1 MGRKKGATV
10 AIIAVVA
17 VIGGLVAYSSLP
29 RQEETNPPPVLTTID
44 RNDNEPDD
52 GSTTIAE
59 VPQEQPQA
67 GSNTTVIANNT
78 LTENNIIV
86 INKPVYRNSTII
98 YQPVTINLESY
109 KTTINLHLKQES
121 KEPDRPADRS
131 HSITIN
137 AKRIKSEGWSAKFTD
152 DRVGMF
158 AAVYDINGDLIRT
171 GYADERGF
179 TVRGLEDSLYFVFPA
194 DCTGCNGS
202 KNNIMFKQWEDGSK
216 DRPRLVPADSEVT
229 ASYRLVVPDKQRQVP
244 LTPPP
249 GETTP
254 ESPPPDET
262 ETAAEPRITLRAQ
275 NATFVYGWVQ
285 LSAQVENMVAGY
297 DELLITVYAPD
308 GTLHDRFSYSDQQG
322 FFASREDGEGNYQI
336 AASYEYDDGG
346 VETRI
351 IHPIKFAT
359 PVFTSLVASEDNGA
373 VRLNGL
379 LKGGLAGENI
389 TIAIQSP
396 NGEQLKEY
404 ALSFGTKP
412 VFSLFIPAQ
421 DAAEIFNSTGN
432 YTFVVTHDL
441 TGVQGS
447 ATLHHGAGETQTAA
461 APTNVSDN
469 QGRSAR
475 PAVAAQESDVY
486 LVWEDDVSGQNE
498 ILFAKSSDG
507 GETFSEPVAISRLE
521 EGGFAQNSDIA
532 VEGSNV
538 YVVWADYD
546 SEEESTAAF
555 AMSRDGGDTFGNK
568 TLLGNYTGERANPR
582 VTLFEGE
589 IFVSWISGA
598 EEEFTGN
605 LMIARSSDGVDF
617 EAAPLENEVDNLTM
631 TSSGERLYLAWRQYP
646 SGDTS
651 DEEYTNMVA
660 RSSNGHDFET
670 SEDLNGI
677 AVTSLAASGDD
688 LYAAG
693 FENET
698 AIFAKSS
705 GGAFNA
711 TEISAGTLASIAASG
726 YSIHLAWA
734 NGDDVFLASSSDGG
748 QTFSKAE
755 NLSESDNISY
765 WPAIAT
771 AEDTYVVWTEGAGEN
786 SDIMLAVQ

>member
-1 MGRKKGATV
+1 MGRKKGAAV
-10 AIIAVVA
+10 SIIAVVA
-17 VIGGLVAYSSLP
+17 VIGGLVAYSSMP
-29 RQEETNPPPVLTTID
+29 RQNEANPPPVLTTID
-44 RNDNEPDD
+44 RNDNEPQD
-52 GSTTIAE
+52 GSTTITE
-59 VPQEQPQA
+59 VPQQQPQPE
-67 GSNTTVIANNT
+67 GNTTVIANNT

-109 KTTINLHLKQES
+109 KTTINLHLQKD
-121 KEPDRPADRS
+121 KEPDQPEDRS

-137 AKRIKSEGWSAKFTD
+137 AKRIKSEGWSARFTD

-158 AAVYDINGDLIRT
+158 AAIYDINGDLIKT

-179 TVRGLEDSLYFVFPA
+179 TVGGLEDSLYFVFPA
-194 DCTGCNGS
+194 DCTDCNGS
-202 KNNIMFKQWEDGSK
+202 KNDIMFRQWEDGKK

-229 ASYRLVVPDKQRQVP
+229 ASYRLVVSEKQKQVP

-249 GETTP
+249 GENPP
-254 ESPPPDET
+254 ESPLPDET
-262 ETAAEPRITLRAQ
+262 ETAAEPRITVWAQ

-285 LSAQVENMVAGY
+285 LSAQVENMVMGY

-336 AASYEYDDGG
+336 VASYEYDDGG

-359 PVFTSLVASEDNGA
+359 PAFASLVVSEDNGA
-373 VRLNGL
+373 ARLDGL

-396 NGEQLKEY
+396 SGEQLKQY

-412 VFSLFIPAQ
+412 AFSLFIPAE
-421 DAAEIFNSTGN
+421 DAGEIFNTTGN

-441 TGVQGS
+441 TRVQGS
-447 ATLHHGAGETQTAA
+447 ATLHHDAGETQTAA
-461 APTNVSDN
+461 APTNLSDN
-469 QGRSAR
+469 PGRSAR
-475 PAVAAQESDVY
+475 PAVAAQQSDVY
-486 LVWEDDVSGQNE
+486 LVWEDDASGQHE
-498 ILFAKSSDG
+498 ILFAKSGDG
-507 GETFSEPVAISRLE
+507 GETFSEPIAISRLE

-532 VEGSNV
+532 VDGSNV

-555 AMSRDGGDTFGNK
+555 AMSRDGGKTFGNK

-582 VTLFEGE
+582 VALFGGD
-589 IFVSWISGA
+589 IYVSWIAGA

-617 EAAPLENEVDNLTM
+617 EAAPLADDADNLTM
-631 TSSGERLYLAWRQYP
+631 ISSGERLYMAWRHYP

-651 DEEYTNMVA
+651 DGGYTNMVA
-660 RSSNGHDFET
+660 TSDNGHDFET

-677 AVTSLAASGDD
+677 AVTSLAASGD
-688 LYAAG
+688 LYTAG
-693 FENET
+693 FANET
-698 AIFAKSS
+698 VVFAKSS
-705 GGAFNA
+705 GGAFDA
-711 TEISAGTLASIAASG
+711 TEISAGTLASVVAQG
-726 YSIHLAWA
+726 NSIHLAWV
-734 NGDDVFLASSSDGG
+734 NGENIFLSSSSDGG
-748 QTFSKAE
+748 QTFSQAE
-755 NLSESDNISY
+755 NLSESEDISY
-765 WPAIAT
+765 WPAVAA
-771 AEDTYVVWTEGAGEN
+771 AENTYVAWTEGAGEN